1 MTSNFITLRFDRLK
15 YLELCSLYRE
25 INNILLR
32 EDVETKHLTVPITRF
47 GEQMILLTNLGIKTR
62 TKYFKKEF
70 AEHLKRLDDLVSA
83 LLLHLKALGRAD
95 FPEYSYDVNEVNKVI
110 RRELSNFVHV
120 GAGNKKAAL
129 NKVLV
134 CFNPVNNWLW
144 ECAVRIGVSRYLEE
158 LRITREKIDSFEKA
172 EKAAKKGQS
181 SSVQAVKA
189 KAGIIK
195 ELRILL
201 QCIDVTVL
209 SNPDVD
215 YTSLIAR
222 INYELKTNR
231 AQLRNLQTRR
241 IRKKE
246 KEEQL
251 SNQEKI
257 NP

>member
-1 MTSNFITLRFDRLK
+1 MTSNFITFRFDRLK
-15 YLELCSLYRE
+15 YSELGSLYLQ
-25 INNILLR
+25 INKMLLR
-32 EDVETKHLTVPITRF
+32 EDVEKRNLTVPIARYS
-47 GEQMILLTNLGIKTR
+47 EQMALLSNLDTKTR
-62 TKYFKKEF
+62 TRYFKKGY
-70 AEHLKRLDDLVSA
+70 AVHLKRLDDLVSA

-110 RRELSNFVHV
+110 RKELSNFVHV
-120 GAGNKKAAL
+120 GAGNKKA
-129 NKVLV
+129 VLTIV
-134 CFNPVNNWLW
+134 LICFDPVNNWLW
-144 ECAVRIGVSRYLEE
+144 ECADRIGVSRYLEE
-158 LRITREKIDSFEKA
+158 LRITREKIDSIEKA

-181 SSVQAVKA
+181 SSVEAVKA
-189 KAGIIK
+189 KA
-195 ELRILL
+195 ELIQGLRMLL

-209 SNPDVD
+209 SYPDVD
-215 YTSLIAR
+215 YTSLIAL
-222 INYELKTNR
+222 INLELKEHR